1 MFFGCSELID
11 LDLSYFG
18 NSINENIN
26 ERPMKI
32 QFCSIDQQI
41 KYTIYCYKTDNF
53 SKIEKEL
60 YDKFPGLKSQNF
72 CFIAYGDVVN
82 RSLTLEQ
89 NKIKND
95 TTILI
100 NYLLL

>member
-1 MFFGCSELID
+1 MFFGSPELMD

-18 NSINENIN
+18 NIVKENIN
-26 ERPMKI
+26 ERPMEIK
-32 QFCSIDQQI
+32 FCSTDQQI

-60 YDKFPGLKSQNF
+60 YDKFPELKSKNF
-72 CFIAYGDVVN
+72 CFIAFGGVVN

-89 NKIKND
+89 NKIKSD

-100 NYLLL
+100 SYLL